1 MSADEE
7 DSDLDKFIQ
16 SRLEEMMSADTEDAP
31 KVSPIFLP
39 PTKQSKLTRY
49 FPGKQAAFLPPVKRR
64 QEDRQPAGGRI
75 MMSEKDIKRPKA
87 THQEGKKDEE
97 EIILTSSNEEEVLRL
112 LSSCKELLFLLVF
125 REGFTQFRDS
135 TSFGSGFGSPLGVV
149 VRVEGGGGHLH
160 QGRAVETKLSKS
172 DKSFLL
178 HPSARKLAYNAKA
191 FLSSLVGVF
200 PPTSLSPSGW
210 WTP

>member
-7 DSDLDKFIQ
+7 DSNLDEFIQ
-16 SRLEEMMSADTEDAP
+16 SRLEKMMPADTEDAP
-31 KVSPIFLP
+31 KVKP

-49 FPGKQAAFLPPVKRR
+49 FLGKQAAFL
-64 QEDRQPAGGRI
+64 PAGGRI
-75 MMSEKDIKRPKA
+75 MMSEKDVKRPKT

-135 TSFGSGFGSPLGVV
+135 HVLGIWLWESSGGGGEGG
-149 VRVEGGGGHLH
+149 RAGGGGHLH

-172 DKSFLL
+172 DKRFLL
-178 HPSARKLAYNAKA
+178 ELFPS
-191 FLSSLVGVF
+191 
-200 PPTSLSPSGW
+200 SPKCQEAGL
-210 WTP
+210 

>member
-7 DSDLDKFIQ
+7 DFNLDEFIQ
-16 SRLEEMMSADTEDAP
+16 SRLEKMMPADTEDAP
-31 KVSPIFLP
+31 KVKPIFLP

-49 FPGKQAAFLPPVKRR
+49 FLGKQAAFLPPVKRR

-75 MMSEKDIKRPKA
+75 MMSEKDVKRPKT

-135 TSFGSGFGSPLGVV
+135 HVLGIWLWESSGGGGEGG
-149 VRVEGGGGHLH
+149 RAGGGGHLH

-178 HPSARKLAYNAKA
+178 ELFPS
-191 FLSSLVGVF
+191 
-200 PPTSLSPSGW
+200 SPKCQEAGL
-210 WTP
+210 